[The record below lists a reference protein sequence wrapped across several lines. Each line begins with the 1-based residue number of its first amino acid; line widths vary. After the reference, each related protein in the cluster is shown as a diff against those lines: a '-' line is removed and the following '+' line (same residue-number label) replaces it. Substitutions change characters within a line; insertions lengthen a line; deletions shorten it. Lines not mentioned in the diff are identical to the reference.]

1 MRQKGEKDILFW
13 AEDGG
18 RGRGALWGRRRG
30 MFLLVGKGAGVN
42 FAQETTCG
50 RMTSDY
56 GAAVEFSALRVAFT
70 FFDKRTQ

>member
-1 MRQKGEKDILFW
+1 MYYFGQKM
-13 AEDGG
+13 AEGG
-18 RGRGALWGRRRG
+18 RGVFMRRRRG

-70 FFDKRTQ
+70 FFDKRTW

>member
-1 MRQKGEKDILFW
+1 M
-13 AEDGG
+13 
-18 RGRGALWGRRRG
+18 GRRRG

-42 FAQETTCG
+42 FAQETTWG